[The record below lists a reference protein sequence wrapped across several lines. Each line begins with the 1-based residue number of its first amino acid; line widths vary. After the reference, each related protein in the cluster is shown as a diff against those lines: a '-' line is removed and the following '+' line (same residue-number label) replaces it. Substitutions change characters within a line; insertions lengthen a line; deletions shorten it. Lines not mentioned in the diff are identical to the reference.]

1 MSQSA
6 EVKEGAYGVVV
17 ERDVMVAMR
26 DGVRLATDIYRP
38 ARDGVAV
45 EGKFPVILERTP
57 YGKTL
62 ASRSEVDRGMTK
74 ARPRPEV
81 AQWFVARDYVVAYQD
96 CRGRHGSEGKF
107 IKYLSDG
114 EDGYDTVA
122 WLAAQPWCSGKV
134 ATMGLSYAAHT
145 QGALACLAPPALA
158 AMVIDCGAFSNAYL
172 SGIRSGGAFEMKQV
186 TWAFN
191 QAKESPHARKHPHI
205 RKAMEQEN
213 LIDWFKAMPWK
224 PGHSP
229 VRWVPEYEDYLFEQW
244 THGAFDDYWKQPGI
258 YAEGF
263 YDQFADVPQIH
274 MSSWYDAYIRTATD
288 NYVALSRKKRGPVRL
303 IMGPWTHGDRSKA
316 YAGDVDFGPAATID
330 GNLAENWRVLRQRW
344 FDHWVKGIANGV
356 DREPAVRLFLMGGG
370 SERRNADGRM
380 DHGGRWI
387 VGDDWPLPQV
397 KFTCYHLHA
406 DGRLDP
412 ALPAA
417 GAAPL
422 AYDYDPANPVPTI
435 GGPLTS
441 GQPVFE
447 GGAYDQR
454 EDERFFGVRRPGL
467 PLAARADV
475 LVFETQP
482 LDENVA
488 VVGPI
493 VVKLHISSTCVDTDF
508 TAKLIDVHP
517 ANDDYPR
524 GFAMNLCDGI
534 LRCRYRRSWE
544 KPEPMTPGEVCGITI
559 EPFATCNL
567 FKAGHR
573 IRLDI
578 SSSNF
583 PRYDV
588 NPNTGEAEGRAL
600 LKRVATNRLY
610 VDAARASHVVLPIVP
625 VSALKFLAQG
635 V

>member
-1 MSQSA
+1 MNEA
-6 EVKEGAYGVVV
+6 VYEVVV

-26 DGVRLATDIYRP
+26 DGARLATDIHRP
-38 ARDGVAV
+38 ARNGVAAS
-45 EGKFPVILERTP
+45 GRFPVILERTP
-57 YGKTL
+57 YGKAL
-62 ASRSEVDRGMTK
+62 ASRSEVDRATTE
-74 ARPRPEV
+74 ARPRSEV
-81 AQWFVARDYVVAYQD
+81 ARWFVERGYVVVYQD

-122 WLAAQPWCSGKV
+122 WIAAQPWCNGKV

-158 AMVIDCGAFSNAYL
+158 AMVIDSGAFSNAYL
-172 SGIRSGGAFEMKQV
+172 SGIRNGGAFEMKQA

-191 QAKESPHARKHPHI
+191 QAKESPHARRNAHV
-205 RKAMEQEN
+205 RKAMEREN

-244 THGAFDDYWKQPGI
+244 THGAFDDYWKQLGI

-263 YDQFADVPQIH
+263 YDRFADVPQVH

-288 NYVALSRKKRGPVRL
+288 NYIALSRRKRGPVRL
-303 IMGPWTHGDRSKA
+303 IMGPWTHGDRSKT

-330 GNLAENWRVLRQRW
+330 GNLAEHWRAFRLRW
-344 FDHWVKGIANGV
+344 FDHWVKGVANGV

-370 SERRNADGRM
+370 SGRRNADGRL

-387 VGDDWPLPQV
+387 AGNDWPLPEVQS
-397 KFTCYHLHA
+397 TRYHLHA

-412 ALPAA
+412 AVPAE
-417 GAAPL
+417 GVPSL

-454 EDERFFGVRRPGL
+454 EDERFFGVRHPGL

-475 LVFETQP
+475 LVFETAP
-482 LDENVA
+482 LAQDVA
-488 VVGPI
+488 VIGPV
-493 VVKLHISSTCVDTDF
+493 VVKLYVSSSCVDTDF

-517 ANDDYPR
+517 ANDDYPL
-524 GFAMNLCDGI
+524 GFDMNLCDGI

-544 KPEPMTPGEVCGITI
+544 KPELMTPGQVCEITI

-578 SSSNF
+578 SSSNY
-583 PRYDV
+583 PRYDI
-588 NPNTGEAEGRAL
+588 NFNTGEPEGRAR
-600 LKRVATNRLY
+600 LKRVATNRVY
-610 VDAARASHVVLPIVP
+610 VDRARASHVVLPIVP
-625 VSALKFLAQG
+625 IAALKYFQG
-635 V
+635 GAT